1 MRICTNEARFL
12 MVDIKLIQSN
22 WNLNIHYY
30 DSISAQS
37 MMNADIILE
46 NKVFSTFFTTA
57 ILTKINAIF
66 YTINLSCV
74 VEEIT
79 GSYSSSKFYE
89 GWIFITRC
97 AFFGASATSK
107 FFAVL
112 INVTFITNTFI
123 ILKIKIRLTESTLSL
138 KIFFIT
144 VRNIL

>member
-1 MRICTNEARFL
+1 
-12 MVDIKLIQSN
+12 
-22 WNLNIHYY
+22 
-30 DSISAQS
+30 

-89 GWIFITRC
+89 G
-97 AFFGASATSK
+97 
-107 FFAVL
+107 
-112 INVTFITNTFI
+112 
-123 ILKIKIRLTESTLSL
+123 
-138 KIFFIT
+138 
-144 VRNIL
+144 